1 MGLCSLLIQMVDR
14 RQLGIVPNIFSQRVI
29 NFQIPLVTI
38 ISLSLYIYIIVD
50 DYYLADIKFIINFIY
65 LFLYEILY
73 WLIYV
78 EVRIMDMTDVT
89 ISSILGCRM
98 HFSFIARDVLE
109 TCNSIMMSF
118 SFLVGR
124 G

>member
-1 MGLCSLLIQMVDR
+1 MGLCSLLIQLVDR
-14 RQLGIVPNIFSQRVI
+14 RQLGIVPNRFAQRVI

-78 EVRIMDMTDVT
+78 EFSIMDMTDVT

-109 TCNSIMMSF
+109 SAT
-118 SFLVGR
+118 V
-124 G
+124 

>member
-1 MGLCSLLIQMVDR
+1 MFTVNTIGGQKTARNCAKQ
-14 RQLGIVPNIFSQRVI
+14 IFPTSDQFLDSSC
-29 NFQIPLVTI
+29 NNHL
-38 ISLSLYIYIIVD
+38 SLSIYIIVD

-78 EVRIMDMTDVT
+78 EIIIMDMTDVT

-109 TCNSIMMSF
+109 SAT
-118 SFLVGR
+118 V
-124 G
+124 

>member
-1 MGLCSLLIQMVDR
+1 MGLCSLLIQLVDR
-14 RQLGIVPNIFSQRVI
+14 RQLGIVPNRFAQRVI

-38 ISLSLYIYIIVD
+38 ISLSIYIIVD

-78 EVRIMDMTDVT
+78 EVSIMDMTDVT

-109 TCNSIMMSF
+109 STT
-118 SFLVGR
+118 V
-124 G
+124 